1 LGISYASV
9 FESVLVSLAL
19 VYYASDMPNGKS
31 DLLDFCQG
39 IVYDSPDYQGHD
51 HSWSSPDSWR
61 RSRRFVVTEAR
72 QRITDAMSM
81 RHKGGDL
88 QAIEYVAQHTY
99 GVTLVAND
107 IKEYKIRLA
116 LTPGERVGT
125 RKPLLDPSGTSKTPK
140 SRLIGMLPAVA
151 RMVIAQYDHFD
162 GLLQR
167 AVHLLPAKVFTEGSP
182 TKAALKRRVSSLE
195 ATAHDLFE
203 ENQDLQESLQ
213 GEAKKRAK
221 EVTKI

>member
-1 LGISYASV
+1 
-9 FESVLVSLAL
+9 
-19 VYYASDMPNGKS
+19 
-31 DLLDFCQG
+31 
-39 IVYDSPDYQGHD
+39 
-51 HSWSSPDSWR
+51 
-61 RSRRFVVTEAR
+61 
-72 QRITDAMSM
+72 MSM

-151 RMVIAQYDHFD
+151 RMVIAQYDNFD
-162 GLLQR
+162 GLLQQ
-167 AVHLLPAKVFTEGSP
+167 AVHLLPAVIFTHGP
-182 TKAALKRRVSSLE
+182 PPKAARKHRVISLE
-195 ATAHDLFE
+195 AVTHDLFE
-203 ENQDLQESLQ
+203 KNQDLQESLD

-221 EVTKI
+221 EVMKSLFQKKNQKVIFF